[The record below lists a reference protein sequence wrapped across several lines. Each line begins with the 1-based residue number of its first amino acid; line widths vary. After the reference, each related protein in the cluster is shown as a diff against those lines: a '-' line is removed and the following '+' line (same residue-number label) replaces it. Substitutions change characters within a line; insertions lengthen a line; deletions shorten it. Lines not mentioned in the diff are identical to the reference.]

1 MLSGW
6 ETVPVYIR
14 PRHTHTYTSARIYI
28 HHTRTQNHCVRSPPT
43 VTRQNH
49 PFDLTCIYSAHIYYI
64 YIYRRQYNRV
74 YCCYVCV
81 CVCVIL
87 NNNNTSANTRNLVE
101 RLDPLHCVCGGY
113 HRAAHDTIDDYD
125 VYIIWMTT
133 MYCYYAYRYTCI
145 YNYNVRMVLLV
156 ASAAVFVKGV
166 AREYV

>member
-1 MLSGW
+1 VAIYKGTPRKGVCERSSGHDFPRTLRRRKCFRG
-6 ETVPVYIR
+6 ERPFPSIYDRGTHIR
-14 PRHTHTYTSARIYI
+14 TRARVYI

-125 VYIIWMTT
+125 VYII
-133 MYCYYAYRYTCI
+133 
-145 YNYNVRMVLLV
+145 
-156 ASAAVFVKGV
+156 
-166 AREYV
+166 